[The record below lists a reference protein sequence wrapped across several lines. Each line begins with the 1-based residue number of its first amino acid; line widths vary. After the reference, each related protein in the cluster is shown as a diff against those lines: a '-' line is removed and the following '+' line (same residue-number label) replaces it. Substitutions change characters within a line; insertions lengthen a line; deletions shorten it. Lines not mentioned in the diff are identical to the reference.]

1 MLCIVVGNQNSDK
14 FNRAGNECDFNYV
27 MQYL

>member
-14 FNRAGNECDFNYV
+14 FNRTGNECNFNYV
-27 MQYL
+27 EQDL